1 MASNPGLS
9 KFFERMRELAEQI
22 KQQQNNGQ

>member
-9 KFFERMRELAEQI
+9 SFFERMRELAESI
-22 KQQQNNGQ
+22 KQQNNGQ

>member
-9 KFFERMRELAEQI
+9 KFFERMRELAEKI
-22 KQQQNNGQ
+22 KQQNNG

>member
-9 KFFERMRELAEQI
+9 KVFERLRELAESI
-22 KQQQNNGQ
+22 KQQNNGQ

>member
-9 KFFERMRELAEQI
+9 KFFERMRELAESI
-22 KQQQNNGQ
+22 KQQQNSGK

>member
-9 KFFERMRELAEQI
+9 KFFERMRELAEKI
-22 KQQQNNGQ
+22 KQQQNNG